1 MQKLTRTRIDWKKTG
16 IRLRNLRDHNPE
28 LQRYAC
34 WVNHAEDGRCLGD
47 CQGCDLEMD
56 RNVSRAELAAVFHTT
71 ESVIANWESGRTS
84 PELEDLFF
92 YAALCRLTLEDILV
106 FEA

>member
-1 MQKLTRTRIDWKKTG
+1 MQKLTRMRIDWKKTG
-16 IRLRNLRDHNPE
+16 IRLKNLRDHNPE

-34 WVNHAEDGRCLGD
+34 WFNHADHERCD
-47 CQGCDLEMD
+47 KNCERCDLDMD
-56 RNVSRAELAAVFHTT
+56 RNVSRAELAAVFQVT

-92 YAALCRLTLEDILV
+92 YAALCHLTLEDILV
-106 FEA
+106 TEE